1 MRLATG
7 MNIKFIKRSSPRFF
21 IVFASLFFVACGSH
35 VENAAPT
42 ASPSVTPLPIAEL
55 LRMADDD
62 YANRA
67 NLERVRA
74 GLKTL
79 RRIRA
84 VEHDNYEA
92 AWRVARLDYT
102 LGDRTTD
109 DKEREQAYTD
119 GIEAGETATR
129 AQPDRVEGHFWLG
142 ANYGGYAEFKGVI
155 YGATYADKLRREME
169 TVLKLDESYEGGSA
183 FLALGQ
189 LDLELPQML
198 GGDPTRAAANLEK
211 GLRYGANNALLH
223 LRLAEAYLQLKRK
236 DDARR
241 ELNWIVNAKPDPDY
255 LPEHEEALKRA
266 RELLDKNF

>member
-1 MRLATG
+1 MNRKLISRRTLRLL
-7 MNIKFIKRSSPRFF
+7 
-21 IVFASLFFVACGSH
+21 IVIALLALAACGSGSQDAS
-35 VENAAPT
+35 VSS
-42 ASPSVTPLPIAEL
+42 ASPSVTPLPVAEL
-55 LRMADDD
+55 LRRADDD

-67 NLERVRA
+67 SVERVRE

-92 AWRVARLDYT
+92 AWRAARLNYM
-102 LGDRTTD
+102 LGDRATD
-109 DKEREQAYTD
+109 DKEREQAFTD
-119 GIEAGETATR
+119 GMEAGETATK
-129 AQPDRVEGHFWLG
+129 AQPGRVEGHFWLG

-169 TVLKLDESYEGGSA
+169 MVLKLDESFEGGSA

-189 LDLELPQML
+189 LDVELPQML
-198 GGDPTRAAANLEK
+198 GGDATRAAATLEK

-241 ELNWIVNAKPDPDY
+241 ELTWIVNAKPDPDH
-255 LPEHEEALKRA
+255 LPEHEKALKHA
-266 RELLDKNF
+266 RELLDKSF